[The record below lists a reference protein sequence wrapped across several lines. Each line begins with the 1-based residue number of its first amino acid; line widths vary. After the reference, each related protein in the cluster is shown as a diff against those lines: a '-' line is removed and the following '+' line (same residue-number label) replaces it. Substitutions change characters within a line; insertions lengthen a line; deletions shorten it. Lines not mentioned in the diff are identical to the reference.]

1 MAPRIEF
8 VIISAVHS
16 AAAVAQVARA
26 LAPHRVLIHHDFAQ
40 TPAFEIDAPNVTF
53 VPNPK
58 RTGWACW
65 GFSEAI
71 FHSLQYAVEHHAFD
85 YLQLL
90 SPSCLP
96 IRPLREFE
104 AHVASPDFDA
114 DFDYVDL
121 LDDLDALMTV
131 GYRAFSPEHSLRHR
145 ILRRLSSLY
154 FGPGAARPRRD
165 VAGVQLLTGAATNSR
180 GELTT
185 RARIALRVIQAW
197 SRPKVGRHIFDEHF
211 RASFGSVWFGARCEV
226 VSQILERFADPSL
239 RRYFSRMRIADE
251 FLIPTLLRAT
261 GARRRHSNHFVNT
274 FDESRPN
281 WLREEDFDRLRECGA
296 YFARKFRDDP
306 FDTLRQ
312 RVLNELVAVPRGARA
327 TCPEG

>member
-1 MAPRIEF
+1 MPPRIVF
-8 VIISAVHS
+8 VIMSAVHS
-16 AAAVAQVARA
+16 AAAVAQLARA

-40 TPAFEIDAPNVTF
+40 TPAFEVDAPNVTF
-53 VPNPK
+53 VPDPK

-71 FHSLQYAVEHHAFD
+71 FHSLRHAVENHTFD

-96 IRPLREFE
+96 IRPLAEFE
-104 AHVASPDFDA
+104 MHVASPDFDA

-121 LDDLDALMTV
+121 LDDREALMTV

-145 ILRRLSSLY
+145 VLRRLSSYY
-154 FGPGAARPRRD
+154 FASKSGRRVRD

-180 GELTT
+180 GELTM
-185 RARIALRVIQAW
+185 RARIALCVVQAW
-197 SRPKVGRHIFDEHF
+197 SRPEIGRHIFDE
-211 RASFGSVWFGARCEV
+211 RLPASFGSIWFGARRQV
-226 VSQILERFADPSL
+226 VSQILERFADPRLQS
-239 RRYFSRMRIADE
+239 YFSRLRIADE

-261 GARRRHSNHFVNT
+261 GARRRPSNHFVNT
-274 FDESRPN
+274 FDASRPN
-281 WLREEDFDRLRECGA
+281 WLDEDDFDRLRECGA

-306 FDTLRQ
+306 FDALRQ

-327 TCPEG
+327 ACPER